1 MEVCLKKFVAL
12 LFVCGASLAL
22 AQDTPT
28 TSTEQNAPLQ
38 NAHDNMLTSLAG
50 SFFQG
55 DFFNVY
61 AFFNGVYDSTNQTL
75 QGNRGGGAGYS
86 LGGGITGSKR
96 FSNGSLSVN
105 YRGDYRNYSSGFEGS
120 GTNQYLSLAYTR
132 RLGNRWTVSLSESA
146 GILFYNNPFYT
157 TLAPAGGGIQTN
169 PFSPTTRFL
178 QSSIYM
184 SYRQTRRLSYTLG
197 GSFFLNRYNYPGS
210 IGTTGGIF
218 SASASYTLTARTTV
232 GGTYSHDNFYFQK
245 SFGDTNIDGGYA
257 DVSHIF
263 GRDWRVSVSAGVTRA
278 HTQGVI
284 NLPVNFILGG
294 AQPGAPAI
302 SGYIQER
309 YNTVSFVPTVQGS
322 LTHQLGQFSLTA
334 SAGRGVNPGNGTYLT
349 STHTYIGG
357 SVSRKVGRQAIVTG
371 NTYYS
376 RITSIANQVS
386 GAYTQNY
393 TTIGYSRVLFPHVSA
408 YASYSYDRYGSLLSY
423 SSSADNRFIGGIS
436 FSSKSIPFTL
446 F

>member
-1 MEVCLKKFVAL
+1 MTKFVAL
-12 LFVCGASLAL
+12 LFVSGACLAF

-28 TSTEQNAPLQ
+28 TSAEQTAPLE

-50 SFFQG
+50 TFFQG

-75 QGNRGGGAGYS
+75 QSNRGGGAGYS
-86 LGGGITGSKR
+86 MGGGVTGSKR
-96 FSNGSLSVN
+96 FSNGSLSLN

-132 RLGNRWTVSLSESA
+132 RLGNRWVVSLNESA

-157 TLAPAGGGIQTN
+157 SLAPAGGGIQTN
-169 PFSPTTRFL
+169 PFSPTTRFV

-197 GSFFLNRYNYPGS
+197 GSFFLSRYNYPGS

-218 SASASYTLTARTTV
+218 SASAAYILTSRTTV

-245 SFGDTNIDGGYA
+245 GFGNTNIDGGYA
-257 DVSHIF
+257 DVTHVF
-263 GRDWRVSVSAGVTRA
+263 GRAWSVSVSAGVTRA

-284 NLPVNFILGG
+284 NLPVQFILGG
-294 AQPGAPAI
+294 LPLT
-302 SGYIQER
+302 GYVKEA
-309 YNTVSFVPTVQGS
+309 YNTVSYVPTVQGS
-322 LTHQLGQFSLTA
+322 VTHYVGKFSLSA

-349 STHTYIGG
+349 SAHTYFGG
-357 SVSRKVGRQAIVTG
+357 SVSRKVGRQAILSG

-376 RITSIANQVS
+376 HITSIANQVAE
-386 GAYTQNY
+386 AYTQNY
-393 TTIGYSRVLFPHVSA
+393 TTIAYSRVLFPHLSA
-408 YASYSYDRYGSLLSY
+408 YASYSYDRYGSLLGSG
-423 SSSADNRFIGGIS
+423 SSIDNRFIAGIS
-436 FSSKSIPFTL
+436 FSSKSVPFTL